1 MKKMTVALDAMGG
14 DNAPHEI
21 YKGAIDA
28 CKAFPDLEVVLTGD
42 EERIRPHL
50 EAVSSEVRARAER

>member
-21 YKGAIDA
+21 CKGAIDA
-28 CKAFPDLEVVLTGD
+28 YKAFLDLEVVLTGN
-42 EERIRPHL
+42 EEKIAPIFRIFINFN
-50 EAVSSEVRARAER
+50 